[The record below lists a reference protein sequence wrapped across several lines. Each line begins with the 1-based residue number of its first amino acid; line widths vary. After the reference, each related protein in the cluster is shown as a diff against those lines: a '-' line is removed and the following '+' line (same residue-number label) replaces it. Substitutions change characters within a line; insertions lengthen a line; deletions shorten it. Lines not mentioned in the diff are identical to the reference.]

1 MKTMLIVLLLVSFLA
16 GAGYYGLPIMLQ
28 KETSGLKSDIN
39 DLKQKLQ
46 KAEDFIRNEEEA
58 RKAGQLQPD
67 ADAQKIIRSVNF
79 FSSRATALEN
89 SLAKG
94 LASADE
100 AIKTQKAATEEALKK
115 QSEALEKL
123 NRETQAKLQ
132 KIMFD
137 SSMANIR
144 GHIAKARTDL
154 LSKNN
159 ATAKTELEQI
169 SSIFET
175 LKTSVS
181 NENRKVIEELDA
193 TLRKARSEIDAD
205 LPSAISRVDL
215 LWHEMSKLLRK
226 G

>member
-1 MKTMLIVLLLVSFLA
+1 MKTILVVLLLVSFLI
-16 GAGYYGLPIMLQ
+16 GAGYYGLPIVVQ
-28 KETSGLKSDIN
+28 KETSGLRSEIA

-46 KAEDFIRNEEEA
+46 KAEEFIRNEEEG
-58 RKAGQLQPD
+58 RKVTQLQPD
-67 ADAQKIIRSVNF
+67 ADAQKIIKSMN
-79 FSSRATALEN
+79 ALSLRVASFET

-94 LASADE
+94 MASAEDS
-100 AIKTQKAATEEALKK
+100 IKTQKAATEEALKK

-132 KIMFD
+132 KITFEAAL
-137 SSMANIR
+137 ANIR

-169 SSIFET
+169 GIIFET
-175 LKTSVS
+175 LKTSTS
-181 NENRKVIEELDA
+181 NENRKIIEELDA
-193 TLRKARSEIDAD
+193 TVRKARSEIDAD
-205 LPSAISRVDL
+205 LPSAVSRVDL

>member
-1 MKTMLIVLLLVSFLA
+1 MKTMLIVLVLVSFLA

-28 KETSGLKSDIN
+28 KETSGLKSDVN

-46 KAEDFIRNEEEA
+46 KAEEFIRNEEEA

-67 ADAQKIIRSVNF
+67 ADAQKIIRSVNAL
-79 FSSRATALEN
+79 SSRAAALEN

-100 AIKTQKAATEEALKK
+100 AIRAQKAATEEALKR

-132 KIMFD
+132 KIVFEAALAD
-137 SSMANIR
+137 IR
-144 GHIAKARTDL
+144 GHIAKARIDL

-169 SSIFET
+169 GAIFET
-175 LKTSVS
+175 LRTSVS
-181 NENRKVIEELDA
+181 NENKKIIEELDA
-193 TLRKARSEIDAD
+193 TLKKARSEIDTD

-215 LWHEMSKLLRK
+215 LWHEMSRLLRK

>member
-1 MKTMLIVLLLVSFLA
+1 MKTILIVLLLVSFLA

-28 KETSGLKSDIN
+28 NETSGLKSDVN

-46 KAEDFIRNEEEA
+46 KVEEFIKNEEEA

-67 ADAQKIIRSVNF
+67 ADAQKIIRSVNAL
-79 FSSRATALEN
+79 SSRAAALES

-94 LASADE
+94 RASADE
-100 AIKTQKAATEEALKK
+100 AIRTQKAATEEALKR

-123 NRETQAKLQ
+123 NKETQTKLQ
-132 KIMFD
+132 KIVFEAALAD
-137 SSMANIR
+137 IR

-169 SSIFET
+169 GAIFET

-181 NENRKVIEELDA
+181 NENRKIIEELDT
-193 TLRKARSEIDAD
+193 TLKKARSEIDTD
-205 LPSAISRVDL
+205 LSSAISRVDL